1 MFVKPQTPDELQI
14 QMRILKGNHLML
26 KKRLNN
32 SFSYSGGI
40 KNKICQEYSELF
52 QSLQELHTV
61 MAEVS
66 WQLYVYDLR
75 PKKKSISSSK

>member
-1 MFVKPQTPDELQI
+1 MFVKPQTPEDLHI

-26 KKRLNN
+26 KKRFNYY
-32 SFSYSGGI
+32 FSYSGGI
-40 KNKICQEYSELF
+40 KYKTCQDYTELF

-75 PKKKSISSSK
+75 PRKKKNFLK